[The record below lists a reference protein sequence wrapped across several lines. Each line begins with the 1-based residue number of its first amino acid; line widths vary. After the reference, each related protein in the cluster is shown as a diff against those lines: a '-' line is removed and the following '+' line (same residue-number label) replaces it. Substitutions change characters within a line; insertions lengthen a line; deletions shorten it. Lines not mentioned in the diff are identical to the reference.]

1 MPVRQSFDAQFAIVH
16 DSTHGAAALTFRGF
30 VLIPSRCVAFGA
42 PVQKIAKNSGG
53 LNLHIAGAKLMGS
66 LGNAWGGHFYL
77 SW

>member
-1 MPVRQSFDAQFAIVH
+1 LLSVSRSTLNLQSRT
-16 DSTHGAAALTFRGF
+16 DSTHGAAVLTFRGF
-30 VLIPSRCVAFGA
+30 VLIPACCVLSAT

-53 LNLHIAGAKLMGS
+53 LNLNIAGAKLMGS